1 MRENEYQAKLVKKLN
16 RLFPGCY
23 VMKLDTDYQ
32 QGIPDLL
39 ILFNDMWAILE
50 VKAYG
55 GAPQQPNQ
63 DYFIEKF
70 NDMSFGAFIY
80 PENEDEVLNDLQSAF
95 GLTRS
100 ALSSKR

>member
-1 MRENEYQAKLVKKLN
+1 MRENEYQAKLIKKLY
-16 RLFPGCY
+16 RLFPGCQ
-23 VMKLDTDYQ
+23 VLKNDADYQ

-39 ILFNDMWAILE
+39 ILFNDMWAVLE
-50 VKAYG
+50 PKAYED
-55 GAPQQPNQ
+55 APHQPNQ